1 MEMKRCSK
9 CKELKPIS
17 EFAVNKTKKDGHASD
32 CKACRKLYR
41 DKHYQ
46 EHKDY
51 YKTKVA
57 EYKKKKAAEF
67 EEYKGTLKCEICGES
82 RPWCLDFHHINPLE
96 KENEVVNLIESPR
109 KLKEEIKKCI
119 VLCSNCHR
127 DLHYKNKQAG
137 IV

>member
-32 CKACRKLYR
+32 CKACRKIYR

-46 EHKDY
+46 ENKEY
-51 YKTKVA
+51 YKTKAA
-57 EYKKKKAAEF
+57 EYKKKKVAEF
-67 EEYKGTLKCEICGES
+67 EEYKSTLKCAICGES
-82 RPWCLDFHHINPLE
+82 RPWCLDSHHVNPLE
-96 KENEVVNLIESPR
+96 KEDEVVHLTESPR
-109 KLKEEIKKCI
+109 KLEEEIRKCI
-119 VLCSNCHR
+119 VLYSDCHR